1 MLKIDETTYQY
12 LLHFYDK
19 PGDELFSNFIR
30 HSEIYIKQN
39 GLGNKATLEILL
51 DPELYKQL
59 GDNVENIKKVIALR
73 LDKIA
78 NLNIMMVHC
87 RPDLR
92 KFQILKNNYTTVQTP
107 WDIINDGQNHLLN
120 LLRTAQKTVD
130 FQNIGN
136 TSRTLLQNISNIIFD
151 PNRHFSDVDGIDLSE
166 GKFKNRLHTFIK
178 CELEGQEKKEL
189 RDFAVSII
197 NSAEKSIDLANKLTH
212 DLKASSMLAE
222 SCVIST
228 IAAVGIVRLIK

>member
-1 MLKIDETTYQY
+1 MQKIDETTYQY
-12 LLHFYDK
+12 LLHFYDR

-30 HSEIYIKQN
+30 HSEIYIRQN
-39 GLGNKATLEILL
+39 SFGNRANMEILL

-59 GDNVENIKKVIALR
+59 GDNVENIKKVIAQK

-78 NLNIMMVHC
+78 NLNIMLVHV

-92 KFQILKNNYTTVQTP
+92 KFQILKNNYKTVQTP
-107 WDIINDGQNHLLN
+107 WDVINNGQNHLLN
-120 LLRTAQKTVD
+120 LLRSAQNTVD

-136 TSRTLLQNISNIIFD
+136 ASRTLLQNISNIVFD
-151 PNRHFSDVDGIDLSE
+151 PNKHFPDNDGIDLGE

-178 CELEGQEKKEL
+178 CELAGQENKEL

-212 DLKASSMLAE
+212 DLKASLMLAE